1 VKLLIDAALSP
12 VIARALTAAG
22 HDAIHVREYGLAT
35 ADDETIL
42 ERARTEGRVLVSA
55 DTDFG
60 TLLSRTSSA
69 RPSVVLLRRST
80 NRRPE
85 EQARFLIAQLAPLVP
100 VLEAGSLVVIEETRV
115 RVRRLP
121 IA

>member
-1 VKLLIDAALSP
+1 MKLLIDAALSP